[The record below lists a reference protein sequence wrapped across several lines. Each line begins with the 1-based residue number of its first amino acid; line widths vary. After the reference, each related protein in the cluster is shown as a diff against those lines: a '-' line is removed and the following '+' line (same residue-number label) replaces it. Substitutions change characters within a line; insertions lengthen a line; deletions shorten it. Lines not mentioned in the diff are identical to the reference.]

1 MVAFEIHLE
10 IESMGPPDEFDVRG
24 EEKRQIQSPQVCIL
38 RNWVKKGAI
47 Y

>member
-24 EEKRQIQSPQVCIL
+24 EEKRQIKFSPL
-38 RNWVKKGAI
+38 RFVS
-47 Y
+47 